1 VEEFIRCSF
10 GIYKRKQGDV
20 SSGNERTNALKW
32 KGVITEISTRF
43 SPDPLGFVNDGQ
55 LRWTAADL
63 ATYQSL
69 PFLGMPYFSSTYCL
83 PLFRKKN
90 SVTRQQIFVREFYKQ
105 GEK

>member
-1 VEEFIRCSF
+1 LERGVEEFIRCSF
-10 GIYKRKQGDV
+10 GIYRRKQGDV
-20 SSGNERTNALKW
+20 SSGNESTNALKW

-69 PFLGMPYFSSTYCL
+69 PFLGMPASLQEKKMVSHVSTFS
-83 PLFRKKN
+83 
-90 SVTRQQIFVREFYKQ
+90 
-105 GEK
+105 